1 MSDDDFE
8 LDYSHDNPTDI
19 RGKTQVPR
27 EKFDAPREE
36 KGKKVYASKFFIPDD
51 TPDDNAKK
59 LKNRLDQSFRGFS
72 KKQTPEWKFTA
83 RVKLENEVSGVR
95 IWRIE

>member
-1 MSDDDFE
+1 MTWYHPKYYAALRAE
-8 LDYSHDNPTDI
+8 A
-19 RGKTQVPR
+19 RRKR
-27 EKFDAPREE
+27 REE
-36 KGKKVYASKFFIPDD
+36 KGKKVYASKFFKPDD
-51 TPDDNAKK
+51 NPDDNAKK